1 MKNKQ
6 VELENKIE
14 FYNIRISSNPNDD
27 NAYNLKGKAY
37 IELAQQ
43 TNDQKFY
50 NNAIES
56 FSKAIAINPDNR
68 AYVCDRAKI
77 YAQIGN
83 SEKAIEDF
91 RKVNKLPKNEDVLEN
106 SYVHNILQDIAKLDN
121 IKSTIQNLRKNNELP
136 EEFLN
141 AFDALTNVATT
152 LCVTVADHATQLKEI
167 WNVIDI
173 INKKLSENKEITDHD
188 FKTIQEILDCVI
200 SEVKNHGDDINLIKD
215 IAMAANLSKEKK
227 SEPISQIHV
236 KPEEPKHSSQTKA
249 SVREQPL
256 SNLETP
262 LLSQKQKEQEIK
274 PEASYSECCVIFSL
288 TRMEY
293 NNPILNHPEILQ
305 SLTDGLSG
313 SLSFWEVIDKVSSF
327 DKEFV
332 NEVCLSGN
340 IELIIG
346 MV

>member
-1 MKNKQ
+1 
-6 VELENKIE
+6 
-14 FYNIRISSNPNDD
+14 
-27 NAYNLKGKAY
+27 
-37 IELAQQ
+37 
-43 TNDQKFY
+43 
-50 NNAIES
+50 
-56 FSKAIAINPDNR
+56 
-68 AYVCDRAKI
+68 
-77 YAQIGN
+77 
-83 SEKAIEDF
+83 
-91 RKVNKLPKNEDVLEN
+91 
-106 SYVHNILQDIAKLDN
+106 
-121 IKSTIQNLRKNNELP
+121 
-136 EEFLN
+136 
-141 AFDALTNVATT
+141 LTNVATT